1 MNTDY
6 SFSRRQLLALC
17 MVFVLSPALRLV
29 PPASTQLAGRAA
41 WLSPLFAV
49 PFLIIYVLFL
59 LSLLSRRC
67 QGEGMGDLA
76 LRALGMRWGRVVLVV
91 MALWFLLYAA
101 FTMRSGSERI
111 ISTMYPDSGPEVFI
125 VTMAVLSLIAALD
138 APRTLVRAANIFLAA
153 VLGVLFVVLIF
164 ALFSV
169 ERENLVPI
177 SLLDLSGTLYAA
189 AYTVDVSVMPLYAA
203 AFLTP
208 LRYDA
213 RDSAAKA
220 LCKWVL
226 AVAAVLIW
234 LMVDIVGCFGA
245 ELAAHLTH
253 PFFTLVKNLRFFNTI
268 ERVEALVVSLWV
280 FTDFVVVSVCIIA
293 AQHCLRLFMGKRTA
307 YVGEGLISLRR
318 GRWVIWLCAIACG
331 ALAFYLAPD
340 PVGLDAWSRR
350 VIPAINSAVAFLL
363 LPIIYI
369 VGRIR
374 KTL

>member
-29 PPASTQLAGRAA
+29 PPTATRLAGRAA
-41 WLSPLFAV
+41 WLSPVLAAPFVMLYAVFLSALF
-49 PFLIIYVLFL
+49 
-59 LSLLSRRC
+59 SRRAY
-67 QGEGMGDLA
+67 GEGMGQLA
-76 LRALGMRWGRVVLVV
+76 LRALGGRWGKVMLGVL
-91 MALWFLLYAA
+91 AAWFLLYAA

-111 ISTMYPDSGPEVFI
+111 ISTMYPDSGPEIFI
-125 VTMAVLSLIAALD
+125 ITMTATCLIAALD

-153 VLGVLFVVLIF
+153 VLGVLLVVLIF

-169 ERENLVPI
+169 RRENLLPV
-177 SLLDLSGTLYAA
+177 SVLDLPGALGAA
-189 AYTVDVSVMPLYAA
+189 GYTVNVSVLPLYAA

-208 LRYDA
+208 LRH
-213 RDSAAKA
+213 REEKGVKSEI
-220 LCKWVL
+220 KWVL
-226 AVAAVLIW
+226 GVTLLLVW
-234 LMVDIVGCFGA
+234 LMVGIVGCFGA

-253 PFFTLVKNLRFFNTI
+253 PFFTLVKNLRFFNTV
-268 ERVEALVVSLWV
+268 ERVEALVVSLWF

-293 AQHCLRLFMGKRTA
+293 AQLCLRLIMGKSAA
-307 YVGEGLISLRR
+307 YVGEPLSSLRR
-318 GRWVIWLCAIACG
+318 GRWVIRLCAVFCAV
-331 ALAFYLAPD
+331 LAFLLAPD
-340 PVGLDAWSRR
+340 PSSLDKWSRI
-350 VIPAINSAVAFLL
+350 VIPATNCAVAFIL